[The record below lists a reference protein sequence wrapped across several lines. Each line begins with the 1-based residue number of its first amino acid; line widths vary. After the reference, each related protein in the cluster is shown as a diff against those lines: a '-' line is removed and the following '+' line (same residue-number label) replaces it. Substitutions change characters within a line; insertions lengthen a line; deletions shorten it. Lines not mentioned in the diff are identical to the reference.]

1 MSSAKP
7 RADARL
13 AGKLWRAVQM
23 NEFIVHYQ
31 PIVDLASAG
40 VVGVEALVRWRRSDG
55 TLVPAAE
62 FIPVAE
68 DIGLIVPIA
77 RVVLFEAMRQTLVW
91 QRSSPK
97 IHNLRLHVNISGRH
111 LRQPDGVA
119 DVMDALETT
128 GYDAAQLTVELTE
141 TALMSSAPTVSEQ
154 LEKLHALGIR
164 IALDDF
170 GTGYASL
177 AHVLNFPIDVLKIDG
192 SLVNDIGRNAGDAR
206 LARALIELGH
216 ALDLATVAEGIETP
230 SQVE

>member
-1 MSSAKP
+1 MSSATT

-13 AGKLWRAVQM
+13 AGKLRRAVRM

-31 PIVDLASAG
+31 PVVDLTTAG
-40 VVGVEALVRWRRSDG
+40 VVGVEALVRWRRNGG

-68 DIGLIVPIA
+68 DMGLIVPIA
-77 RVVLFEAMRQTLVW
+77 RIVLFEAMRQTLVW

-97 IHNLRLHVNISGRH
+97 IHDLRLHVNISGRH
-111 LRQPDGVA
+111 LRQPDVVA

-128 GYDAAQLTVELTE
+128 RYDPAKLTVELTE
-141 TALMSSAPTVSEQ
+141 TALMRGAPMASEQ
-154 LEKLHALGIR
+154 LEKLHALGVR

-177 AHVLNFPIDVLKIDG
+177 SHVLNFPIDVLKIDG
-192 SLVNDIGRNAGDAR
+192 SLVNDIGRNAGDTR
-206 LARALIELGH
+206 LARALIQLGH
-216 ALDLATVAEGIETP
+216 ALDLETVAEGIEA
-230 SQVE
+230 